1 METINLEKLTTE
13 ALESI
18 KGGGWIFQENQWIWI
33 EDDPPT
39 DDNDWILSFQS
50 QIKMTILLPVN

>member
-18 KGGGWIFQENQWIWI
+18 KCCGWIFQENQWIWI

-39 DDNDWILSFQS
+39 DDNDWIL
-50 QIKMTILLPVN
+50 

>member
-1 METINLEKLTTE
+1 METINLRKTYDRS
-13 ALESI
+13 ARVN

-39 DDNDWILSFQS
+39 DDNDWIL
-50 QIKMTILLPVN
+50 

>member
-1 METINLEKLTTE
+1 MAKEAKKKEK
-13 ALESI
+13 

-39 DDNDWILSFQS
+39 DDNDWIL
-50 QIKMTILLPVN
+50 

>member
-18 KGGGWIFQENQWIWI
+18 KGGGWIFQENQLQPAVNYPTVPA
-33 EDDPPT
+33 PPR
-39 DDNDWILSFQS
+39 N
-50 QIKMTILLPVN
+50 

>member
-33 EDDPPT
+33 QDDPPT
-39 DDNDWILSFQS
+39 DDNDWIL
-50 QIKMTILLPVN
+50 